1 MLPCSSLYSRDFR
14 SDDSDPELR
23 ECEPDSCSRPF
34 VLPDSWRDRGSS
46 LLLCGCLPVP
56 CSPLCSAI
64 VIPPKVR
71 SNELPIDLAL
81 LQFLEENGCSGQVKN
96 VGRKPRANGRSRGVS
111 GRRKR
116 GQLRRA

>member
-23 ECEPDSCSRPF
+23 ECE
-34 VLPDSWRDRGSS
+34 PDSWRDRGSS